1 LKIERKIV
9 KIEKKIARLIGLWMV
24 LLSPFTFHLSPLSA
38 QNMTSSPYS
47 RYAYGDLN
55 ENVPTAYRAM
65 GGVGIGMR
73 SNRAI
78 NSAQPA
84 SFTACDSL
92 TFMFDLA
99 ASVNWSR
106 YRDAGGMKN
115 KANGNLEYVTMQFPL
130 YKRWVAMSLG
140 LQPYSSVGYNIQL
153 RDSTAGGDY
162 DYTLAYVGEGNI
174 SQVYG
179 GLSVNVCN
187 WLALGA
193 NVYYMWGDLERAR
206 SVVFDDATINT
217 TIQYEM
223 LHVSNVRLRYG
234 AQFFHTF
241 GDHSFNL
248 GAIYENRMKLHSD
261 LLQLDTDT
269 LSLSNTGWELP
280 MVWGVGASYTWDN
293 RLTVAFDFERQ
304 CMAAALYNGAPGSAS
319 GLQDRNRYAFGAE
332 YRHNPQGRKY
342 VERVMWRAGVNVQD
356 EYLASIGAKRVT
368 ASLGVGFPLYTI
380 GTVIN
385 TTLEYTHRGNAAGL
399 EDNSLRLTIGASI
412 AENWFFKRRL

>member
-1 LKIERKIV
+1 V